1 MVCFKQSKSGR
12 SEAKNP
18 KCRCL
23 KLQYG
28 ASGVKKS
35 FYSQNLDFEIL
46 KIEIL
51 RKTYVDFEK
60 NVCEFFNA
68 ICEYLLI
75 VCEILLK

>member
-1 MVCFKQSKSGR
+1 MNSQNRDF
-12 SEAKNP
+12 E
-18 KCRCL
+18 
-23 KLQYG
+23 
-28 ASGVKKS
+28 KKKH
-35 FYSQNLDFEIL
+35 QNLDFEIL

-68 ICEYLLI
+68 ICEFLLI